1 MRIQEGKYLIKLAET
16 ECEKQQVYE
25 LRYDVYQKELHFSGK
40 NADCGQEYDAYDE
53 LCDHLMVCDTEKD
66 RCVSTFR
73 FLPGER
79 LTGSRTF
86 YSEQWF
92 DLGKLS
98 LQRSKVLELGRACI
112 APEYRNTKVFKM
124 LFAGVGAYLKLH
136 PHDYLIGL
144 TTVSFDSQQNIR
156 LIKEYLINKK
166 VVNQSFGIKPKKN
179 YEINNPGQ
187 GDYTLTAVSER
198 EILSKMSTLMLAYHK
213 YGAEFISEP
222 SVDIDFNPPVVDFF
236 TIFEAQK
243 YPQWVS

>member
-16 ECEKQQVYE
+16 LQEKQQVFS
-25 LRYDVYQKELHFSGK
+25 LRYDVYQKEMHFAGH
-40 NADCGQEYDAYDE
+40 NVECGQEYDAYDE
-53 LCDHLMVCDTEKD
+53 FCDHLMVYDTENE

-79 LTGSRTF
+79 ITAGRAF

-98 LQRSKVLELGRACI
+98 LQRNKVLELGRACI
-112 APEYRNTKVFKM
+112 APDYRNTKVFKM
-124 LFAGVGAYLKLH
+124 LFAGVGAYLKLY

-156 LIKEYLINKK
+156 MIKEYLIHKK
-166 VVNQSFGIKPKKN
+166 VVNQSFGIKPKKDFEVN
-179 YEINNPGQ
+179 SPGQ
-187 GDYTLTAVSER
+187 GDYTLAAVSDR
-198 EILSKMSTLMLAYHK
+198 EVLSKMSTLMLAYHK

-236 TIFEAQK
+236 TIFEAEK
-243 YPQWVS
+243 YPKWVS